1 MPLQSSQFF
10 SFLTNLIVQRIS
22 VLAALQTA
30 LTASLLPRPLLKEPL
45 LALAA
50 AVAALVLA
58 VAPEPNGGP
67 FLLLGAGGGAPTDAT
82 IQLGHVD
89 RAAIGHH
96 AAVRFFGSIQLKTKT
111 NIRFYSSSLC
121 IKQ

>member
-1 MPLQSSQFF
+1 M
-10 SFLTNLIVQRIS
+10 
-22 VLAALQTA
+22 AALQTA

-45 LALAA
+45 LALAAAVA

-111 NIRFYSSSLC
+111 NIKFYSSSLC